1 MSEPMRARNAMAST
15 PCSKNIMMAPIGR
28 LHFNANISMPQLL
41 EDLRVYSNALKKEMF
56 EAAIRTRKRQKAGLK
71 IRWGKTISSLLF
83 ALLLVEEKFI

>member
-1 MSEPMRARNAMAST
+1 MRARNARAST
-15 PCSKNIMMAPIGR
+15 PCSKNMMAPIGR

-71 IRWGKTISSLLF
+71 IRWGKTINSLLF
-83 ALLLVEEKFI
+83 ALLHVEEKFI